1 MKRIQTTFVNQNNKM
16 TDRTRHKMH
25 HFGHSVI
32 TLIIALMVAWC
43 VGNSPVSASEQIAK
57 SGQQDTESGDA
68 ATFSREQLQSPSIWL
83 DFETFKKY
91 EAALREEGLKKIY
104 LWHQRRLGS
113 RVFRVWVV
121 DNAEDDT
128 IHLYTYDKAD
138 DVWAMLPSILAD
150 MAVSIVE
157 IKNEERVILVKDTG
171 EGEPGGIGQLQVHS
185 TDRHDTNIFGLTNL
199 GVPVTPKAGWAF
211 FNRLRF
217 YLLERYRAEIAA
229 DEGIDFEN
237 SPIHYKF
244 LIGGDAPV
252 QKILMKRGFET
263 AWAEVGYTLVKAL
276 GANILDMNRGEG
288 IYYVGF
294 SESNIS
300 EYLEKRKNVGVPKHE
315 QYQVFVSDQGEQS
328 EISVAYTGD
337 KTTEDYYP
345 SGEQKVLLFILGF
358 L

>member
-1 MKRIQTTFVNQNNKM
+1 MR
-16 TDRTRHKMH
+16 
-25 HFGHSVI
+25 HFGLSVT

-43 VGNSPVSASEQIAK
+43 MGNSPLSASEQMAI

-68 ATFSREQLQSPSIWL
+68 AMFSREQLQSPLIWL
-83 DFETFKKY
+83 DFETFKKH

-128 IHLYTYDKAD
+128 IHLYTYDKAA

-171 EGEPGGIGQLQVHS
+171 EDGPGAIGQLQVHS

-217 YLLERYRAEIAA
+217 YLLERYRADIAA
-229 DEGIDFEN
+229 EEGLDLED
-237 SPIHYKF
+237 SSIHYLF
-244 LIGGDAPV
+244 LIEGDAPV

-288 IYYVGF
+288 IYYVSF

-300 EYLEKRKNVGVPKHE
+300 EYLEKRKNVGVPENE
-315 QYQVFVSDQGEQS
+315 QYQVIVSDQGEQS
-328 EISVAYTGD
+328 EILVAYTGD

>member
-1 MKRIQTTFVNQNNKM
+1 MKRIQITNVNQNNKM
-16 TDRTRHKMH
+16 TDRTRHKMR
-25 HFGHSVI
+25 HFAHSVT

-43 VGNSPVSASEQIAK
+43 VGNSPLSASEQMAI

-128 IHLYTYDKAD
+128 IHLYTYDKAA

-157 IKNEERVILVKDTG
+157 IKNEERVILVKNTG
-171 EGEPGGIGQLQVHS
+171 EDGPGGIGQLQVHS
-185 TDRHDTNIFGLTNL
+185 TDRHDTNIIGLTNL

-217 YLLERYRAEIAA
+217 YLLKRYRTDIAA
-229 DEGIDFEN
+229 EEGLDLED
-237 SPIHYKF
+237 SSIHYLF
-244 LIGGDAPV
+244 LIEGDAPV

-263 AWAEVGYTLVKAL
+263 AWAEVGYILVKAL
-276 GANILDMNRGEG
+276 GADIQDMNRAKG
-288 IYYVGF
+288 IYFVSF
-294 SESNIS
+294 SDSNIS
-300 EYLEKRKNVGVPKHE
+300 EFLEKRTNVGVPEHG
-315 QYQVFVSDQGEQS
+315 QYQVIVSDQGEQS
-328 EISVAYTGD
+328 EISVLYAGD